1 MKSIDLM
8 YQTMLAELG
17 QRSLDAAWT
26 ADFPPEGRFTPANI
40 KGRKYWYFDIP
51 DGRGGTKRRYVGSA
65 DDPDIAQRVADHKRD
80 KDDLRA
86 RRRLV
91 NTLTREGGMIAPDA
105 MSGDIVEALADGGL
119 FRLRGVLIGTVAFQC
134 YSGMLGVRL
143 PMAAIL
149 TGDADIAQD
158 YAISREVEDSLPP
171 IVELL
176 QGVDASFR
184 PVPHRSGSAS
194 SSAFQ
199 NADGYRVEFLTSN
212 RGSDDYI
219 DQPAKMPA
227 VGGAS
232 ADPLPFLDFLIR
244 EPVRTMLLHR
254 SGVPVVVPDPSRY
267 AVHKLI
273 VASRRHTDGQGPAK
287 REKDIRQAAL
297 LFEALQQ
304 TRRSADLALV
314 YNEAWERGPAW
325 QEGIRTGAGML
336 PAQDAE
342 RFNAVLIEGA
352 KKTAKKLNF
361 RLENRW
367 SSASKASQLI

>member
-51 DGRGGTKRRYVGSA
+51 DGHGGTKRRYVGSA
-65 DDPDIAQRVADHKRD
+65 EDPDIARRVADHKRD

-91 NTLTREGGMIAPDA
+91 NTLTREGGMVAPDA

-119 FRLRGVLIGTVAFQC
+119 FRLGGVLVGTVAFQC
-134 YSGMLGVRL
+134 YSGLLGVRL

-176 QGVDASFR
+176 QSVQHPLHVCLGNLHAASISNLRCMDVFSS
-184 PVPHRSGSAS
+184 SGSS
-194 SSAFQ
+194 QPRS
-199 NADGYRVEFLTSN
+199 TS
-212 RGSDDYI
+212 RRIEVMVAGDPRPLI
-219 DQPAKMPA
+219 LAW
-227 VGGAS
+227 AS
-232 ADPLPFLDFLIR
+232 A
-244 EPVRTMLLHR
+244 
-254 SGVPVVVPDPSRY
+254 
-267 AVHKLI
+267 
-273 VASRRHTDGQGPAK
+273 
-287 REKDIRQAAL
+287 
-297 LFEALQQ
+297 
-304 TRRSADLALV
+304 SAMTCS
-314 YNEAWERGPAW
+314 N
-325 QEGIRTGAGML
+325 
-336 PAQDAE
+336 
-342 RFNAVLIEGA
+342 
-352 KKTAKKLNF
+352 
-361 RLENRW
+361 
-367 SSASKASQLI
+367 S

>member
-1 MKSIDLM
+1 
-8 YQTMLAELG
+8 
-17 QRSLDAAWT
+17 
-26 ADFPPEGRFTPANI
+26 
-40 KGRKYWYFDIP
+40 
-51 DGRGGTKRRYVGSA
+51 
-65 DDPDIAQRVADHKRD
+65 
-80 KDDLRA
+80 
-86 RRRLV
+86 
-91 NTLTREGGMIAPDA
+91 MIAPDA

-134 YSGMLGVRL
+134 YSGLLGIRL

-176 QGVDASFR
+176 QSVDVTFR
-184 PVPHRSGSAS
+184 PVPHRSGSAA

-219 DQPAKMPA
+219 DQPTKMPA
-227 VGGAS
+227 LGGAS
-232 ADPLPFLDFLIR
+232 ADPLRFLDFLIK

-267 AVHKLI
+267 AIHKLI

-287 REKDIRQAAL
+287 REKDVRQAAL

-325 QEGIRTGAGML
+325 QEGVRTGVGML
-336 PAQDAE
+336 PAEDAE
-342 RFNAVLIEGA
+342 RFKMVLIEGA
-352 KKTAKKLNF
+352 KK
-361 RLENRW
+361 NREDIE
-367 SSASKASQLI
+367 LPFGE

>member
-1 MKSIDLM
+1 
-8 YQTMLAELG
+8 MLAELG

-26 ADFPPEGRFTPANI
+26 ADFPSTGRFTPANI

-51 DGRGGTKRRYVGSA
+51 DGHGGTKRRYVGPA
-65 DDPDIAQRVADHKRD
+65 DDPDISQRVADHKRD

-91 NTLTREGGMIAPDA
+91 NTLTREGGMIAPDP
-105 MSGDIVEALADGGL
+105 MSGDIVEALAEGGL

-134 YSGMLGVRL
+134 YSGLLGIRL

-171 IVELL
+171 ILQLL
-176 QGVDASFR
+176 QGVDPSFR
-184 PVPHRSGSAS
+184 AVPHRSGSAAS
-194 SSAFQ
+194 TAFE
-199 NADGYRVEFLTSN
+199 NAGGYRVEFLTSN

-219 DQPAKMPA
+219 DKPAKMPA
-227 VGGAS
+227 LGGAS
-232 ADPLPFLDFLIR
+232 ADPLRFLDFLIR
-244 EPVRTMLLHR
+244 DPIRTMLLHR

-273 VASRRHTDGQGPAK
+273 VASRRHTNGQGLVK
-287 REKDIRQAAL
+287 RDKDIRQAGLLFDAL
-297 LFEALQQ
+297 LQ

-314 YNEAWERGPAW
+314 YNEAWERGSAW
-325 QEGIRTGAGML
+325 QDAIRTGAGML
-336 PAQDAE
+336 PVQDAE
-342 RFNAVLIEGA
+342 RLKLILIEGA
-352 KKTAKKLNF
+352 KK
-361 RLENRW
+361 NRETIE
-367 SSASKASQLI
+367 LPL

>member
-17 QRSLDAAWT
+17 QRSLGAAWT
-26 ADFPPEGRFTPANI
+26 ADFPPEGRLTPANI
-40 KGRKYWYFDIP
+40 KGRKHWYFDIP
-51 DGRGGTKRRYVGSA
+51 DEHGGTKRRYVGPA
-65 DDPDIAQRVADHKRD
+65 DDPDVSQRVADHKRD

-134 YSGMLGVRL
+134 YSGLLGVRL

-171 IVELL
+171 IIELL

-184 PVPHRSGSAS
+184 PVPHRSGSAAS
-194 SSAFQ
+194 STFQ
-199 NADGYRVEFLTSN
+199 NSDGYRVEFLTPN
-212 RGSDDYI
+212 RGSGDYI

-227 VGGAS
+227 FVGAS
-232 ADPLPFLDFLIR
+232 ADPLRFLDFLIR
-244 EPVRTMLLHR
+244 DPVITMLLHR
-254 SGVPVVVPDPSRY
+254 SG
-267 AVHKLI
+267 A
-273 VASRRHTDGQGPAK
+273 
-287 REKDIRQAAL
+287 
-297 LFEALQQ
+297 
-304 TRRSADLALV
+304 
-314 YNEAWERGPAW
+314 
-325 QEGIRTGAGML
+325 
-336 PAQDAE
+336 
-342 RFNAVLIEGA
+342 
-352 KKTAKKLNF
+352 
-361 RLENRW
+361 
-367 SSASKASQLI
+367 